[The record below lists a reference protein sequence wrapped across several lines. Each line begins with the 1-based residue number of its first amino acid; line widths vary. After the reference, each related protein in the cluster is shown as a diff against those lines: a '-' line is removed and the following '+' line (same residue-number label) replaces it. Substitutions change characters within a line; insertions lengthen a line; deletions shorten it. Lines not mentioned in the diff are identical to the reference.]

1 MGSLPEG
8 DKLNTTINISAQ
20 ENNEGELVGLS
31 GELEKGSP
39 KIGRTFGLFEGRD
52 FYHGKGGDNNH
63 FITKGAGFEYEQHAS
78 IPKFEES
85 ELNAMGFKIVDVA
98 QKLNISF
105 DRESG
110 NLSLNAY
117 TNIFPSATLKLTIQ
131 EQH

>member
-1 MGSLPEG
+1 
-8 DKLNTTINISAQ
+8 
-20 ENNEGELVGLS
+20 
-31 GELEKGSP
+31 
-39 KIGRTFGLFEGRD
+39 
-52 FYHGKGGDNNH
+52 
-63 FITKGAGFEYEQHAS
+63 
-78 IPKFEES
+78 
-85 ELNAMGFKIVDVA
+85 MGFKIVDVA